1 MEALRN
7 YQKVFVTLPDADLKF
22 LRTISKRMGWDMK
35 KERKSGIDKGLEDI
49 RKGNVFYAKNSD
61 DLLKQ
66 ILG

>member
-1 MEALRN
+1 METLGN
-7 YQKVFVTLPDADLKF
+7 YQKVFVTLPDADLQF
-22 LRTISKRMGWDMK
+22 LRTISKRMGWEMK

-49 RKGNVFYAKNSD
+49 RKGNVFHAKNSD

>member
-7 YQKVFVTLPDADLKF
+7 YQKVFVTLPDTDIKF
-22 LRTISKRMGWDMK
+22 LRTISKRMGWEMK

-49 RKGNVFYAKNSD
+49 RKGNVFRAKNTD

>member
-1 MEALRN
+1 MEALGN
-7 YQKVFVTLPDADLKF
+7 YQKVFVTLPDADLQF
-22 LRTISKRMGWDMK
+22 LRTISKRMGWNMK

-49 RKGNVFYAKNSD
+49 RKGNVFRAKNSD

>member
-1 MEALRN
+1 METLGN
-7 YQKVFVTLPDADLKF
+7 YQKVFVTLPDADLQF
-22 LRTISKRMGWDMK
+22 LRTISKRMGWEMK